1 MTPLSPNATLCCIGL
16 VAVHRFRSYASGIG
30 RETDGGGAVAVGEGV
45 GGLDR
50 RRGEHK
56 RNAVL
61 CGVVFIT
68 VHQFMSCA
76 TGVGQETDGGSA
88 VAVGKAGIGCG
99 RAKRTSRQT

>member
-1 MTPLSPNATLCCIGL
+1 MV
-16 VAVHRFRSYASGIG
+16 VALWPSERLNL
-30 RETDGGGAVAVGEGV
+30 GV

-50 RRGEHK
+50 CRGEHK
-56 RNAVL
+56 RNVAL

-68 VHQFMSCA
+68 VHQFMSRV

-99 RAKRTSRQT
+99 RAKRTLRQT

>member
-1 MTPLSPNATLCCIGL
+1 MV
-16 VAVHRFRSYASGIG
+16 VALWPSERLNL
-30 RETDGGGAVAVGEGV
+30 GV

-50 RRGEHK
+50 HRGKHK
-56 RNAVL
+56 RNVAL

-68 VHQFMSCA
+68 VHQFMSRV

-99 RAKRTSRQT
+99 RARRTLRQT